1 MECSRSATERVSPS
15 SVRQIGFVVACLAV
29 AVGCGTDAVGVGEC
43 RAFERVRCQAAAA
56 CGYPDVEECE
66 RFERDHCLHG
76 VALDR
81 ISAIELDACAQD
93 VGRAGRC
100 AAEQGATTAANACS
114 EPVLTAAPPPTACEV
129 VLTPQ
134 LASSCTFLAPGSV
147 GAGAPVVA
155 PAASLPDAGSRTDP

>member
-1 MECSRSATERVSPS
+1 MENSRAAIEHVRPS
-15 SVRQIGFVVACLAV
+15 SVRQIGFAIACLAV
-29 AVGCGTDAVGVGEC
+29 AVGCGTEAVGVAEC

-76 VALDR
+76 VALDT
-81 ISAIELDACAQD
+81 ISAIELDACARD

-100 AAEQGATTAANACS
+100 AAGQGASTAASACS
-114 EPVLTAAPPPTACEV
+114 EAVLTVAPPPTACEV

-134 LASSCTFLAPGSV
+134 LASSCAFLVPGGV
-147 GAGAPVVA
+147 GASVPVVA
-155 PAASLPDAGSRTDP
+155 PAAAIPDAGS